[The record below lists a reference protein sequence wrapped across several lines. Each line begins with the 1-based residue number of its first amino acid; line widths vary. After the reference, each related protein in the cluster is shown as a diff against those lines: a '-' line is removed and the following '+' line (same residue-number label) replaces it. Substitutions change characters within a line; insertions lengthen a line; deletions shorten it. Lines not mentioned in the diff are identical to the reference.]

1 VNVAV
6 HFVAQLILGHAATV
20 TGVEVALLNDQREFF
35 AVNDM
40 DSTMRV
46 ECETYC
52 LGRAKKMATAT
63 STPRMEKAVVILIR
77 LQALSRFLESVISVG
92 IYHDLV

>member
-1 VNVAV
+1 MINARSSRSKAIVG
-6 HFVAQLILGHAATV
+6 ITV
-20 TGVEVALLNDQREFF
+20 F

-40 DSTMRV
+40 DSIMRV

-52 LGRAKKMATAT
+52 FGRPKKMATAT
-63 STPRMEKAVVILIR
+63 STPRIEKAVVILIG